1 MKSIFRFV
9 VALAGLNLI
18 WEIGQLPFYTLW
30 SDGNWQVIGYAVVHC
45 TAGDILIA
53 LASIVPVLAL
63 RSWRWPLPGRQ
74 SAIFLVR
81 FIAIG
86 VAYTVFSEWYNIA
99 IRKSWSYSDLM
110 PVIPLLGTG
119 VTPLLQWV
127 VVPALA
133 FWLCSS
139 ATAMLYKSAEH

>member
-1 MKSIFRFV
+1 M
-9 VALAGLNLI
+9 
-18 WEIGQLPFYTLW
+18 
-30 SDGNWQVIGYAVVHC
+30 
-45 TAGDILIA
+45 
-53 LASIVPVLAL
+53 
-63 RSWRWPLPGRQ
+63 
-74 SAIFLVR
+74 
-81 FIAIG
+81 
-86 VAYTVFSEWYNIA
+86 AYTVFSEWYNIA